1 MACVATL
8 SRVEIDIFLS
18 SASPGQQAIVR
29 ALRDI
34 ITRRASGLTERV
46 NTGKELIE
54 LKSYLIFEGPGGQL
68 VFLLTSTLSILCS
81 PDVGKVGATLMRPQ
95 FGMYRFD
102 WQADGYGIEFH
113 LSHGDMLRVLRANG
127 FEILNLIELAAPAAA
142 EDHSYY
148 DFVPAAWAKQWPA
161 EEIWVARK
169 HPS

>member
-1 MACVATL
+1 MAYTRQRQHDHA
-8 SRVEIDIFLS
+8 VE
-18 SASPGQQAIVR
+18 SASPSSR
-29 ALRDI
+29 
-34 ITRRASGLTERV
+34 S
-46 NTGKELIE
+46 
-54 LKSYLIFEGPGGQL
+54 
-68 VFLLTSTLSILCS
+68 
-81 PDVGKVGATLMRPQ
+81 
-95 FGMYRFD
+95 FD